1 MLNKGDVINGTYQI
15 LDRIGSG
22 GMGVIYLAYHVNLRK
37 YVVIKRIKD
46 NFVGRIEARGE
57 VDIMKNLSH
66 SYLPHIYDFIQLD
79 TEIYTVMSYIEGYD
93 FSYYVKNGCRFSEEQ
108 ITKWLSQCLEVLEY
122 LHSRT
127 PAIIHRDIKPGN
139 IMLDKD
145 GNICVIDFNISF
157 DEAKGTNF
165 MAASEAYASP
175 EQMHPRQ
182 VVQSNGQIGYQFDI
196 DKRTDIYSLGA
207 TFYHIMTGIKPN
219 EGIRSVYPIT
229 ELDIGYSEALK
240 KIVDRAMRPNPD
252 DRYQSA
258 SQMLTAVK
266 NIYKSTAKYR
276 AVRAGIVAGACCIGM
291 LIGTS
296 VVLGYKVSKKRK
308 TERFEKD
315 YSQVIQISA
324 ETEPELALEKS
335 ISLLNEE
342 DYSSVYNDN
351 PTKKGTLLYQAAL
364 SYFVLED
371 YEEAD
376 KYFEEAL
383 DYINDPDCVRD
394 YAISL
399 AKGGDTYTAENVLRK
414 NQDVLGEMNVRQ
426 IEAEISYVRGD
437 YAEAE
442 DNLEY
447 VLQNTSNMADK
458 CRNLILLSDVYAAQ
472 NKYDQMLQLVNDN
485 NLPEEYA
492 SVREKILASAYIGLA
507 SEKEGSAS
515 DDYYKSAQSNLE
527 KLKNNN
533 LLDLDS
539 AISLI
544 VVYLNTGKLTEAENY
559 LNVLSREYPNDYRVL
574 VQQAF
579 LDYNRQVSGKGD
591 NYYFVTFKDHYEKAI
606 KAYNEQNTDGKIDT
620 NVEQLKK
627 IYQQLKDKGYV

>member
-1 MLNKGDVINGTYQI
+1 M
-15 LDRIGSG
+15 
-22 GMGVIYLAYHVNLRK
+22 
-37 YVVIKRIKD
+37 
-46 NFVGRIEARGE
+46 F
-57 VDIMKNLSH
+57 
-66 SYLPHIYDFIQLD
+66 F
-79 TEIYTVMSYIEGYD
+79 
-93 FSYYVKNGCRFSEEQ
+93 
-108 ITKWLSQCLEVLEY
+108 
-122 LHSRT
+122 
-127 PAIIHRDIKPGN
+127 
-139 IMLDKD
+139 
-145 GNICVIDFNISF
+145 
-157 DEAKGTNF
+157 
-165 MAASEAYASP
+165 
-175 EQMHPRQ
+175 
-182 VVQSNGQIGYQFDI
+182 
-196 DKRTDIYSLGA
+196 
-207 TFYHIMTGIKPN
+207 
-219 EGIRSVYPIT
+219 
-229 ELDIGYSEALK
+229 
-240 KIVDRAMRPNPD
+240 
-252 DRYQSA
+252 
-258 SQMLTAVK
+258 TA
-266 NIYKSTAKYR
+266 
-276 AVRAGIVAGACCIGM
+276 
-291 LIGTS
+291 
-296 VVLGYKVSKKRK
+296 
-308 TERFEKD
+308 
-315 YSQVIQISA
+315 
-324 ETEPELALEKS
+324 
-335 ISLLNEE
+335 
-342 DYSSVYNDN
+342 
-351 PTKKGTLLYQAAL
+351 
-364 SYFVLED
+364 
-371 YEEAD
+371 
-376 KYFEEAL
+376 
-383 DYINDPDCVRD
+383 VRD

-485 NLPEEYA
+485 NLPEEYS

-579 LDYNRQVSGKGD
+579 LDYNRQVSGEGD

>member
-1 MLNKGDVINGTYQI
+1 
-15 LDRIGSG
+15 
-22 GMGVIYLAYHVNLRK
+22 
-37 YVVIKRIKD
+37 
-46 NFVGRIEARGE
+46 
-57 VDIMKNLSH
+57 
-66 SYLPHIYDFIQLD
+66 
-79 TEIYTVMSYIEGYD
+79 
-93 FSYYVKNGCRFSEEQ
+93 
-108 ITKWLSQCLEVLEY
+108 
-122 LHSRT
+122 
-127 PAIIHRDIKPGN
+127 
-139 IMLDKD
+139 
-145 GNICVIDFNISF
+145 
-157 DEAKGTNF
+157 

-324 ETEPELALEKS
+324 ETEPELALERS
-335 ISLLNEE
+335 ISLLNDD

-426 IEAEISYVRGD
+426 IEAEILYVRGD

-515 DDYYKSAQSNLE
+515 DDYYKSAQTNLE

-579 LDYNRQVSGKGD
+579 LDYNRQVSGEGD

-606 KAYNEQNTDGKIDT
+606 KAYNEQNKDGKIDEKDVRDIGYPKYPLYT
-620 NVEQLKK
+620 AGMNLGVSWKGFDFSMTWSAAFKTSRLLSSMYRVPFGESNNSAVMKYMIEDAWTPEKGNSAKAPALSFKSKSHNYQDSDLWLRDASYVRLKNIELGYSFPSSLMKKAHIGSLRLFVSGYNLLTFDKLKVSDPEANPDGTAYPLIKVVNVGLKV
-627 IYQQLKDKGYV
+627 GF